1 MLTSY
6 TSLLSAIVAL
16 AAVVGLVV
24 LAGRVARSTG
34 LNRSRTG
41 QRLALRESMAI
52 DRTRSL
58 RIVSCDGRE
67 LLLLL
72 GGDSDVM
79 LGWLPSPENPHDL

>member
-1 MLTSY
+1 MPLSPTSII
-6 TSLLSAIVAL
+6 TAIIAL

-34 LNRSRTG
+34 LARARTG
-41 QRLALRESMAI
+41 QRLAIREVLPL

-67 LLLLL
+67 LLVLV
-72 GGDSDVM
+72 GGGSDTL
-79 LGWLPSPENPHDL
+79 LGWLPGPEMTR

>member
-1 MLTSY
+1 MPV
-6 TSLLSAIVAL
+6 SLINIVTALIAL

-34 LNRSRTG
+34 LTRTRTG
-41 QRLALRESMAI
+41 QRLAVREALPI

-67 LLLLL
+67 LLLLV
-72 GGDSDVM
+72 GGGSDTM
-79 LGWLPSPENPHDL
+79 LGWLPGPEMPR